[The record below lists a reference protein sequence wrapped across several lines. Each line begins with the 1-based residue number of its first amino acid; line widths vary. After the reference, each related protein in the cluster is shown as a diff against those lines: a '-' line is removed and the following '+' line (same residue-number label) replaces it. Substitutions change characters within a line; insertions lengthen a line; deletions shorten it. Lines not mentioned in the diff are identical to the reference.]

1 MSLLRTLL
9 VVFFLLP
16 YAILASMFGYP
27 IARLVGSPA
36 LLHVLGRFGASTS
49 FRLAGIRVNFEGL
62 EHLRDHRNLV
72 LMPNHVSNL
81 DAAIL
86 FGLISLPF
94 KAVVKRELFK
104 FPFLHYCLRY
114 AGFIEVDR
122 RDPAQSRSAIARAV
136 ASLKAGNCFIIFPE
150 GTRSPTG
157 ALGEFK
163 KGAFVVAIEAKS
175 RIVPVAIT
183 GAETLMPKGDFLIRP
198 GRVRVRVLDPIDA
211 GAYSY
216 EDRDLLVD
224 EVRDRIAASLAA

>member
-1 MSLLRTLL
+1 MSFLRTLL
-9 VVFFLLP
+9 VVLFLLP
-16 YAILASMFGYP
+16 YTILASMLGYP
-27 IARLVGSPA
+27 LARLLGSP
-36 LLHVLGRFGASTS
+36 LLLYVLGRFGARTS
-49 FRLAGIRVNFEGL
+49 FRLAGIGVTLEGL
-62 EHLRDHRNLV
+62 ENLRDPRNLV

-81 DAAIL
+81 DAGIL
-86 FGLISLPF
+86 FGFISLPW

-122 RDPAQSRSAIARAV
+122 RDPNQSRSAIARAV
-136 ASLKAGNCFIIFPE
+136 ASLRSGSCFIIFPE

-157 ALGEFK
+157 TLGEFK

-183 GAETLMPKGDFLIRP
+183 GAETLMPKGGFLIRT

-211 GAYSY
+211 GGYSY

-224 EVRDRIAASLAA
+224 KVRDRIAACLAA